1 MPRYVARRV
10 GLAIVTLF
18 LITVIVFA
26 GTQILPGNVAQRIAG
41 PFATQE
47 QMEQLAYRLGTDRP
61 LWSQYTDWIFG
72 LPCSAR
78 ETDQSG
84 CPFFGRGGAI
94 RGDLGMSASLSRPVS
109 GLLGRALVNSAKLAV
124 VAFVIVVPLAIFGGV
139 LAALRRDKL
148 TDRVITVGGLSA
160 TVIPEFVSG
169 IVLILIFAIW
179 LDWFP
184 GTAAAPEGAGFF
196 EQLHHLILP
205 AIPLVLVLFGYI
217 AKITRAGVVE
227 ALDADYTRTATLKGV
242 PRSRVIRRDV
252 LRNALLPTIAV
263 VASQVGYL
271 IGGLVVVEVLF
282 NYQGIGRLL
291 FDASQ
296 KADFPLLA
304 GGVLVVALAFQ
315 VSMLLAD
322 LAYSWLNPR
331 IRLGGEG

>member
-1 MPRYVARRV
+1 MSRFVLRRI
-10 GLAIVTLF
+10 GLALITLF
-18 LITVIVFA
+18 LLSILVFV
-26 GTQILPGNVAQRIAG
+26 GTQMLPGDVGRRVLG

-47 QMEQLAYRLGTDRP
+47 AVDTLNARLGTDRP
-61 LWSQYTDWIFG
+61 LIVQYTDWVT
-72 LPCSAR
+72 SAL
-78 ETDQSG
+78 Q
-84 CPFFGRGGAI
+84 
-94 RGDLGMSASLSRPVS
+94 GDLGTSISFSRPVS
-109 GLLGRALVNSAKLAV
+109 EILGRALVNSAKLAA
-124 VAFVIVVPLAIFGGV
+124 VAFVIVVPLSIFGGV
-139 LAALRRDKL
+139 MAALRRGKL
-148 TDRVITVGGLSA
+148 TDRLITVGGLSA

-169 IVLILIFAIW
+169 IVLIIVFAII

-196 EQLHHLILP
+196 EQLYYLFLP
-205 AIPLVLVLFGYI
+205 AMPLVLVLFGYI
-217 AKITRAGVVE
+217 ARITRAGVIE
-227 ALDADYTRTATLKGV
+227 ALDSDYARTAMLKGL
-242 PRSRVIRRDV
+242 PRGRVIRRDV

-291 FDASQ
+291 FTAAQ

-304 GGVLVVALAFQ
+304 GGVLVVAVAFQ

-331 IRLGGEG
+331 IRLGAES